1 MTRDEA
7 VEFGRAAFARGLDC
21 APALDAEFMAQLAAT
36 AADSIDVISALRAW
50 HRGWAAAN
58 LAAPVPLTVHPA
70 VVEQWRRNIRTLI
83 SSRDTAEQMT
93 GETARY
99 QRGALDVYK
108 EVFLQLRVEAP
119 EGI

>member
-7 VEFGRAAFARGLDC
+7 VEFGRAAFARGLVC
-21 APALDAEFMAQLAAT
+21 APALDADFMARLAQPDNS
-36 AADSIDVISALRAW
+36 DSLDALKAW
-50 HRGWAAAN
+50 RQGWTAAN
-58 LAAPVPLTVHPA
+58 LAAPVPLSVHPA
-70 VVEQWRRNIRTLI
+70 VVEQWTQQIKRLI
-83 SSRDTAEQMT
+83 ASRDIYEQIH
-93 GETARY
+93 GKPARY